1 MPFDEAAMA
10 FSSAARSSHRPV
22 RSSDM
27 KTILISGAGIAGPTL
42 AFWLRAA
49 GFVPTLIERAPDIR
63 TGGYVID
70 FWGLGYDIADR
81 MGLIEDINRVGY
93 RVTEMRIVDDAGRRR
108 AGFGTRV
115 FRELTG
121 GRYVTLPRGELSR
134 LLFERIKGS
143 VECIF
148 GNEIAWLREE
158 TDGIWVRLRHGGER
172 RFDLVIG
179 ADGLHSAVRQLA
191 FGPAA
196 QFEKDLGYMVAAFE
210 SEGYR
215 PRDDD
220 VYLIYGQPGR
230 MIGRFTL
237 RGDRTLFLCV
247 FSALDAAQPATDAA
261 QPATLAEQKALLHRV
276 CGHDGWECP
285 KILAAL
291 DRAGTIYL
299 DRVSQIRMGGWTRG
313 RVALIGDAA
322 FCVSLLAGQGSA
334 LAMIAAYVMAGELA
348 ASNGSYEE
356 AFNRYEHLLRSYIDA
371 KQQAAERFAG
381 AFAPKTRLGLFV
393 RNQVIRSFALPGLAR
408 FAIGRD
414 IADRLEL
421 PDYRWPQLH
430 QVA

>member
-1 MPFDEAAMA
+1 MSPSVPTSRVRCSEPTTPMSTRGWNPGRLASAARSPISAPRKDGKPTRSTSRSSTGSGICGSRRCRRRRANNASRNRSNRSRRTAPCTARSALFDRPQLAPAARVDFSVADEAAMP
-10 FSSAARSSHRPV
+10 FGEAARSSHRPV

-81 MGLIEDINRVGY
+81 MGLIEDINRLGY

-108 AGFGTRV
+108 AGFGTRD

-121 GRYVTLPRGELSR
+121 GRDVTLPRGELSR
-134 LLFERIKGS
+134 LLFERIMVF
-143 VECIF
+143 VECML
-148 GNEIAWLREE
+148 GYEIAWLREE

-230 MIGRFTL
+230 MI
-237 RGDRTLFLCV
+237 
-247 FSALDAAQPATDAA
+247 
-261 QPATLAEQKALLHRV
+261 
-276 CGHDGWECP
+276 
-285 KILAAL
+285 
-291 DRAGTIYL
+291 
-299 DRVSQIRMGGWTRG
+299 
-313 RVALIGDAA
+313 
-322 FCVSLLAGQGSA
+322 
-334 LAMIAAYVMAGELA
+334 
-348 ASNGSYEE
+348 
-356 AFNRYEHLLRSYIDA
+356 
-371 KQQAAERFAG
+371 
-381 AFAPKTRLGLFV
+381 
-393 RNQVIRSFALPGLAR
+393 
-408 FAIGRD
+408 
-414 IADRLEL
+414 
-421 PDYRWPQLH
+421 
-430 QVA
+430 